1 MTITYKLHQSDTSTA
16 NPGEQPETTAQPESG
31 NNYPLVILVHGL
43 TCDGSDW
50 AAVVSTLNQH
60 SFDCM
65 TVDLRGHGK
74 SADLPGPYSVEQ
86 SGKDLAEL
94 ITAKSL
100 DNVVL
105 VGHSMGTRVVLE
117 CRDRLPDPIRQIVF
131 VDGSCQAQ
139 GDPELA
145 RQSMQT
151 LLSEPDT
158 TALMVSKM
166 FEDMFGGT
174 LDSRL
179 SQQIIQRAANMP
191 TGRVSQLLVDMHGWD
206 AGELENSLLRL
217 NAAARTGFSV
227 LQSTSL
233 DSARKRRNMRPG
245 ESSDYLDLLRTKV
258 RRASIEVLENTGHF
272 IQLEHPERVS
282 KVIIKRFAV

>member
-16 NPGEQPETTAQPESG
+16 NPGETPENTGQPESAC
-31 NNYPLVILVHGL
+31 NYPLVILVHGL

-50 AAVVSTLNQH
+50 AAVVANLNQR

-65 TVDLRGHGK
+65 TVDLRGHGA
-74 SADLPGPYSVEQ
+74 SAGLAGPFTIEQ
-86 SGKDLAEL
+86 SGKDLADL

-105 VGHSMGTRVVLE
+105 VGHSLGTRVVLA
-117 CRDRLPDPIRQIVF
+117 CRDRLPEPIRQIVF
-131 VDGSCQAQ
+131 LDGSCQAQ

-145 RQSMQT
+145 RQSLQT
-151 LLSEPDT
+151 LLREPDT
-158 TALMVSKM
+158 TALMVQKM

-174 LDSRL
+174 LDAQV
-179 SQQIIQRAANMP
+179 SQQIIQRATNMP
-191 TGRVSQLLVDMHGWD
+191 TSRVSQLLVDMHGWD
-206 AGELENSLLRL
+206 AGELEHALLRL

-227 LQSTSL
+227 LQSTWL
-233 DSARKRRNMRPG
+233 DGSRNRRNMNQG

-272 IQLEHPERVS
+272 IQLEHPERVGD
-282 KVIIKRFAV
+282 VIVKRFGG